1 MYTSTP
7 GRSGRF
13 ISPWSNSA
21 ATDDITKRNYNDTG
35 YAGCLEPGLAA
46 RKIGETWIAA
56 VPSMAVSRLNCST
69 GGLPTLA
76 GGQALSAQGFFFHRR
91 QGPFCGSYLD
101 LNASK
106 KSPGPGGSRRESL
119 SYYAG
124 IRPIAIGRLQDSVVQ
139 PNYRCSKAPGDHFL
153 AQFSVGCSSTFKP
166 HLKPV
171 NLCPQ
176 GRIEGHVFP
185 KRRAAGWQPTN
196 PPP

>member
-1 MYTSTP
+1 MVAGGHSPQLGPREKMYTSTP

-101 LNASK
+101 LNAPK
-106 KSPGPGGSRRESL
+106 KEP
-119 SYYAG
+119 
-124 IRPIAIGRLQDSVVQ
+124 RPWRVEAR
-139 PNYRCSKAPGDHFL
+139 
-153 AQFSVGCSSTFKP
+153 
-166 HLKPV
+166 KPV
-171 NLCPQ
+171 VLRRDHTHCDW
-176 GRIEGHVFP
+176 
-185 KRRAAGWQPTN
+185 RAARLGSAA
-196 PPP
+196 